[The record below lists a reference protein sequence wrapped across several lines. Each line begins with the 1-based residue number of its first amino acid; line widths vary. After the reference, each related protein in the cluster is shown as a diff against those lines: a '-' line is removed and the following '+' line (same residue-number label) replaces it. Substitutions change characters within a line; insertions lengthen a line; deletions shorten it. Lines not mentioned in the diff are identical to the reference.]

1 MRTSADPATPR
12 RRHWRTTIRAAGACN
27 DARKWLRDQPDPVTA
42 WNSCERGDWLLWI
55 AARVITNPQQRMIV
69 VLAAC
74 DCAET
79 ALAYAPAGEDR
90 PRQCI
95 ETVRAWTRGEATIEQ
110 LREKRAD
117 AAAAY
122 AAAAAADADAA
133 AAYAAAAYADADAA
147 ADAADAYAAADAR
160 TAHLQKLAAI
170 VRNRIPLDV
179 IRAAFR
185 AAQKGP
191 RS

>member
-74 DCAET
+74 DCAEP

-117 AAAAY
+117 AAAVY
-122 AAAAAADADAA
+122 AAVYAAAAADA
-133 AAYAAAAYADADAA
+133 AYAAAAREKA
-147 ADAADAYAAADAR
+147 
-160 TAHLQKLAAI
+160 LQKQAEI
-170 VRNRIPLDV
+170 
-179 IRAAFR
+179 IRTILE
-185 AAQKGP
+185 P
-191 RS
+191 

>member
-117 AAAAY
+117 AAAVY
-122 AAAAAADADAA
+122 AAVYAAAAADAAYAA
-133 AAYAAAAYADADAA
+133 AAYAAAAAAA
-147 ADAADAYAAADAR
+147 ADAADAR